1 VTEEK
6 FITLGDN
13 KIRYL
18 EAGKSENNLVLLHGL
33 GASANRWD
41 PVISYLSKKF
51 HLIIPDLIGYGYS
64 DKPLDNY
71 TIKFFVNFLTDFLEK
86 TDIKKTSIVASS
98 LGGQIAAECAIRQ
111 NSSFEK
117 LVLVSPS
124 GINPR
129 LSPVMDEYMLAMI
142 RPDKQRTLHAFK
154 QMVGPNKEVD
164 SKIIDDFI
172 QRISMPNAK
181 MAIMSTLLGLKNAE
195 NLLDRLPKISIPT
208 LVIWGNYDSVIPFR
222 YAKIFVSSI
231 KGCQFIEMDGCG
243 HTPFA
248 EDPQKFSEAV
258 IEFLNN

>member
-1 VTEEK
+1 MTEEK

-71 TIKFFVNFLTDFLEK
+71 TIKFFVNFLTDFLEEI
-86 TDIKKTSIVASS
+86 DIKKTSIVASS

-195 NLLDRLPKISIPT
+195 NKTGPKLSSNSALVET
-208 LVIWGNYDSVIPFR
+208 LNTSSMYIFCLSASSSSGIIPFLKSPETR
-222 YAKIFVSSI
+222 QPISFIIPANLISSSCN
-231 KGCQFIEMDGCG
+231 KRLHFC
-243 HTPFA
+243 
-248 EDPQKFSEAV
+248 
-258 IEFLNN
+258 